1 MVDEPEDERTKRDD
15 EPDADANGVDRT
27 VGDAIDGVAEDAGA
41 SVLSEP
47 EPENLL
53 LDQLGERL
61 ETFQLLRK
69 DDDVGA
75 DDVLNELG
83 ASTTVDRDIVLELS
97 SKRPLGHPNRFPEAH
112 ALAVRSLEVLDRNGS
127 RSVPIPNLGP
137 LKPIAS
143 YLVALV
149 TQFIVRSYLGSA
161 IDAMRRL
168 YQRREANALLGDPAR
183 PMLTRARIHAER
195 LTPSFKRN
203 PLGVPAFLFGGAF
216 ISSITSSLLQSLIS
230 LTGAQLFVQLGVGLV
245 FVGILG
251 VASWVLLRGAAV
263 ARRRII
269 LSTEEPLKA
278 LWQTVGRAGNPP
290 KDQSVTFAFVS
301 IALLTV
307 SFLVM
312 PLVLGYSIFTQDQD
326 EPVCEAGSEITE
338 IDLEGDLTAFVVDD
352 CIPGEFD
359 DDAFGN

>member
-1 MVDEPEDERTKRDD
+1 MATEDPTDD
-15 EPDADANGVDRT
+15 TGGPALA
-27 VGDAIDGVAEDAGA
+27 
-41 SVLSEP
+41 EP

-69 DDDVGA
+69 NDDVGA

-83 ASTTVDRDIVLELS
+83 ASTTVDRDIVLELG
-97 SKRPLGHPNRFPEAH
+97 SKRPLGHANRFPEAH

-127 RSVPIPNLGP
+127 RSVPIPNIGP
-137 LKPIAS
+137 LKPVAS

-168 YQRREANALLGDPAR
+168 YQRREANALVGDPAR

-203 PLGVPAFLFGGAF
+203 PLGIPAFLFGGAF
-216 ISSITSSLLQSLIS
+216 ISSITSSILQSLIS
-230 LTGAQLFVQLGVGLV
+230 LTDANLVVQLAVGVL
-245 FVGILG
+245 FIGILG

-290 KDQSVTFAFVS
+290 KDQSITFAFVS
-301 IALLTV
+301 IALLAV
-307 SFLVM
+307 GFLVI
-312 PLVLGYSIFTQDQD
+312 PLVLGFSWFTQDD
-326 EPVCEAGSEITE
+326 DPAVCEAGTEEVTE
-338 IDLEGDLTAFVVDD
+338 IELDGDRTAFVVDD
-352 CIPGEFD
+352 CVPEEVEEINDADGTDPD
-359 DDAFGN
+359 DGN